1 MLTGPQMI
9 AEALRRLVA
18 GDDPETVLQDIF
30 GPVLNAAAY
39 AADKSRALS
48 NGDDC
53 DTDDLMR
60 ACDRCAE
67 VIAEEEYEDD
77 DDDWE
82 DDEEEEESEE
92 DDE

>member
-1 MLTGPQMI
+1 MLTGSQMI

-60 ACDRCAE
+60 ACDGCAD
-67 VIAEEEYEDD
+67 VIAEEEYEEDEED

-82 DDEEEEESEE
+82 DDEEEE
-92 DDE
+92 